1 MKLFRNQSVKGNE
14 APESLM
20 LRVKGGDREAFSRL
34 YERFRGPIL
43 NFLLGMVGREALAEE
58 LAHEVFLKL
67 YRTRESYEPTA
78 RFTTWLWTIARNAA
92 LDELRRKGELL
103 ARHSAEDEGE
113 VEIAGDPEL
122 GAEAQLL
129 ERARREQ
136 VERCLAALPARQ
148 REAVMLRTAAEN
160 TYEEIGGLLGLSLAN
175 VKNLLHRAKLALAA
189 CLEGAA

>member
-14 APESLM
+14 APETLM
-20 LRVKGGDREAFSRL
+20 LRVKGGDREAFGAL
-34 YERFRGPIL
+34 YERFKGPIL
-43 NFLLGMVGREALAEE
+43 NFLFGMVGREALAEE

-78 RFTTWLWTIARNAA
+78 RFTTWLWTIARNCA

-103 ARHSAEDEGE
+103 ARHAVEDEGE
-113 VEIAGDPEL
+113 VELAGDPEL

-136 VERCLAALPARQ
+136 VERCLGALPARQ
-148 REAVMLRTAAEN
+148 REAVMLRTAAEHS
-160 TYEEIGGLLGLSLAN
+160 YDEIAAQLGLSLAN
-175 VKNLLHRAKLALAA
+175 VKNLLHRAKGALAA